1 MKFEISENPT
11 TENTSFIETE
21 AKKIVK
27 NFSPSIKGSTSV
39 LKIMLDGKPFYHFSN
54 KEFDSELAS
63 RDQSALI
70 GSKRFYLGVKNNSMR
85 TRMKLKS
92 ISM

>member
-27 NFSPSIKGSTSV
+27 NLSPSIKGSTSV
-39 LKIMLDGKPFYHFSN
+39 
-54 KEFDSELAS
+54 
-63 RDQSALI
+63 
-70 GSKRFYLGVKNNSMR
+70 
-85 TRMKLKS
+85 
-92 ISM
+92 